1 MEMGRWGDK
10 FGSANYSPYPHFYF
24 HRLAAISRLCWNAFT
39 PLLECIHAF
48 VGMALAFQQRIYWR
62 INDVGNVKWNSGV
75 NAVGR
80 LWPFQQ
86 RRGG

>member
-1 MEMGRWGDK
+1 
-10 FGSANYSPYPHFYF
+10 
-24 HRLAAISRLCWNAFT
+24 
-39 PLLECIHAF
+39 
-48 VGMALAFQQRIYWR
+48 MALAFQQRIYWR

-86 RRGG
+86 RRGDEEMLLEGYGHSNSGGGNISCTKEPRKCRLGWALHLYSSLPFIALWVFIF